1 MSIIKCSNGRQ
12 KKGKE
17 KTKQGNKLLMR
28 KKQRLKTGE
37 TVNSVEYVQNMKSK
51 MIRGFFRQNAS

>member
-28 KKQRLKTGE
+28 KKAQRLKAGE
-37 TVNSVEYVQNMKSK
+37 TVNSVE
-51 MIRGFFRQNAS
+51 

>member
-1 MSIIKCSNGRQ
+1 MADK

-28 KKQRLKTGE
+28 KKAQRLKTGE
-37 TVNSVEYVQNMKSK
+37 TVNRVEQVQTMKSK

>member
-1 MSIIKCSNGRQ
+1 MLKWQ
-12 KKGKE
+12 TKKGKE

-28 KKQRLKTGE
+28 KKAQRLKTGE
-37 TVNSVEYVQNMKSK
+37 TVNRVEQVQTMKSK